1 MKFRQFVLI
10 IIGLCLFACNKND
23 EDSKSYDFADP
34 ATGNFINVF
43 ITNPESLEL
52 EFVTNIRYHVPCIRM
67 SFLYDMYRSV
77 AYCSPDGYQLEMYKK
92 YAKFYGDTTYHE
104 RHILGEPNACAA
116 PLSKINVTSDK
127 DYDEAHP
134 AGTSLND
141 LFLISYPRL
150 YQYIKSGYKP
160 QQGMNSYELD
170 SVSEL
175 TAFKEEPLFECE
187 THLLFKKQP
196 DAPGKYTF
204 TVTLDFGED
213 PLTGKK
219 VTVPPASIE
228 IEF

>member
-1 MKFRQFVLI
+1 MKNRI
-10 IIGLCLFACNKND
+10 IFFLVALFAIACNKSD
-23 EDSKSYDFADP
+23 EENKSYEASDP

-52 EFVTNIRYHVPCIRM
+52 EFIDGFGYRLSVIQM
-67 SFLYDMYRSV
+67 SLLYDMYRSV
-77 AYCSPDGYQLEMYKK
+77 AYCSKNSDLEQYKK
-92 YAKFYGDTTYHE
+92 YAKFYGDTTYHS
-104 RHILGEPNACAA
+104 RHILGDPNACAA
-116 PLSKINVTSDK
+116 PLSKIDVTSDK

-160 QQGMNSYELD
+160 QQGLNSYELD

-175 TAFKEEPLFECE
+175 TAFKDEPLFEN
-187 THLLFKKQP
+187 TTRLFFKKLP
-196 DAPGKYTF
+196 ATPGKYTF
-204 TVTLDFGED
+204 TVTFDFGAD
-213 PLTGKK
+213 PLTGEK
-219 VTVPPASIE
+219 VNVPPASIE